1 MVHKM
6 LKAAVKSTA
15 LASLLFLALPAFAD
29 DALDVKARAIHSH
42 VLPLDS
48 HVDIPSDLA
57 TPGVDPGQM
66 TKMQVDL
73 PKMTAG
79 GMKAAFFIVYMGQT
93 KRDEAGYDEAY
104 AKAMAKFSAIKR
116 MVEMYP
122 AQIALARTAADA
134 PKLAAKGKK
143 AAYIGIENGYA
154 IGKDITRIQA
164 FHHLGARYMTL
175 AHVGHND
182 IADSSMARP
191 DLGDQPEENHGLS
204 PFGREVVAEMN
215 RVGMMVDVSHISK
228 ASQMQATAL
237 SVAPV
242 IASHSA
248 VRALC
253 DVPRNLDDEQIRA
266 IAAKGGVIQ
275 AVAFDNYVRPLAPE
289 KTKAMAAAAKERM
302 ARPGADDY
310 AAWLS
315 FEEARA
321 PIDAQYPKP
330 DVAAFVDHIDYIVK
344 LVGIDHVGIAS
355 DFGGGG
361 GITGW
366 SNAAE
371 TLNVTRELVKRG
383 YSEADIAKIWSG
395 NILRVLKQV
404 EQVSAKL
411 NKAKKG

>member
-6 LKAAVKSTA
+6 FKAMVTSTA
-15 LASLLFLALPAFAD
+15 MAGLLFLAAPAFAD
-29 DALDVKARAIHSH
+29 DALDAKARAIHSR

-73 PKMTAG
+73 SKMTAG
-79 GMKAAFFIVYMGQT
+79 GLKAAFFIVYMGQT

-116 MVEMYP
+116 MVEQYP
-122 AQIALARTAADA
+122 TQIALAQTAADA
-134 PKLAAKGKK
+134 PKLAAKGIK

-154 IGKDITRIQA
+154 IGKDITRIRA
-164 FHHLGARYMTL
+164 FHYLGARYMTL
-175 AHVGHND
+175 AHIGHND
-182 IADSSMARP
+182 IADSSIPRP

-204 PFGREVVAEMN
+204 AYGREVVAEMN
-215 RVGMMVDVSHISK
+215 RVGIMVDVSHISK
-228 ASQMQATAL
+228 AAQMQATAL
-237 SVAPV
+237 SAAPV
-242 IASHSA
+242 IASHSG
-248 VRALC
+248 VRAFC
-253 DVPRNLDDEQIRA
+253 DVARNLDDEQIKA

-275 AVAFDNYVRPLAPE
+275 VVALDNYVRPPVPE
-289 KTKAMAAAAKERM
+289 KVKALTALREKMIRS
-302 ARPGADDY
+302 GGDDY
-310 AAWLS
+310 ASWLS
-315 FEEARA
+315 GEEARA
-321 PIDAQYPKP
+321 PIDAQFPKP

-344 LVGIDHVGIAS
+344 LVGIDHAGIAS

-371 TLNVTRELVKRG
+371 TGNVTRELVKRG
-383 YSEADIAKIWSG
+383 YAQADIAKIWSG

-404 EQVSAKL
+404 EKVSAKL
-411 NKAKKG
+411 DKAK